1 MAPMG
6 SPSDWTAP
14 ARAATDRGPRSRLL
28 REVVW
33 RRTDVPAL
41 EYFRLWESAAG
52 PRLTGTVILADGGV
66 PLRLKYA
73 VACARD
79 WTSRG
84 VHVAL
89 TRGAATRHLKITAG
103 AGQRWWR
110 SVEEV
115 PRRDAGHRRRPA
127 PGEAGAGSE
136 PLAAPATE
144 EIASIAGCLDLDLA
158 FSPSTNILPLRRL
171 GLGAGESGEAT
182 AAWVRFPDL
191 SVEPL
196 PQRYTRLDERRVRY
210 ESRGGAFTAEL
221 EVDDLGLVVRY
232 PPFWERVAA
241 GEPAPIYSS
250 P

>member
-1 MAPMG
+1 MAAMG
-6 SPSDWTAP
+6 APSDQIAP
-14 ARAATDRGPRSRLL
+14 PRSAADRGARSRLL

-41 EYFRLWESAAG
+41 EYFRLWESADG
-52 PRLTGTVILADGGV
+52 PRLTGTVIVADGGV

-89 TRGAATRHLKITAG
+89 TRGTTTRHLKITAG
-103 AGQRWWR
+103 AEQRWWR

-115 PRRDAGHRRRPA
+115 PRRDAGRRRRPA
-127 PGEAGAGSE
+127 PGEAAGDSADS
-136 PLAAPATE
+136 LAAATAE
-144 EIASIAGCLDLDLA
+144 EIASVAGCLDLDLA

-171 GLGAGESGEAT
+171 GLAAGESGEAT

-232 PPFWERVAA
+232 PPFWERVAV
-241 GEPAPIYSS
+241 GEPAGPT
-250 P
+250 